1 MFFYNAILAR
11 MIQDQW
17 DTQDEFY
24 QLNQFEGESFK
35 ATMWNTLVYQFVQ
48 TGVGLENEGRFL
60 ALPRV
65 CDGLPW
71 VSYATKTNFWDT

>member
-1 MFFYNAILAR
+1 MCSMYHVCLSLYHVYIVL
-11 MIQDQW
+11 
-17 DTQDEFY
+17 Y
-24 QLNQFEGESFK
+24 
-35 ATMWNTLVYQFVQ
+35 TLVYQFVQ

-71 VSYATKTNFWDT
+71 VSYATKTNF